1 VGTFLLRHHFRR
13 RGFTLI
19 ELLVVIAIIAI
30 LIALL
35 VPAVQKVREA
45 AARTQCTNNL
55 KQIGLGCHN
64 FESTFKRLPP
74 LYGGANI
81 PANVPVA
88 APAASSKF
96 PNVFGSTTVF
106 ILPYIEQDNLY
117 KSMAN
122 QSPAHYNPNTPAAP
136 NTAWLKVVP
145 TYVCPADPSMND
157 GIIATPLANV
167 PAMGGTSYAANAQ
180 VFAPT
185 TSEQIGANG
194 MQATTTLNW
203 GDRGA
208 AIARIQDGSS
218 NTILFLHVYAVCG
231 ASGGG
236 AAWGATGGDNRS
248 GAPNA
253 FNTAPAPPL
262 GVPTIN
268 TVYPWQRDALQAHT
282 VNSTVSGSGAAGTGV
297 GGTFNNL
304 PNPYSTTWTGTIGC
318 NPANP
323 STPHSSAMMVLL
335 GDASVRSCVPSI
347 SFDTWNKACLPNDGN
362 PMPSDW

>member
-1 VGTFLLRHHFRR
+1 VATVLRHHFKR

-45 AARTQCTNNL
+45 AARTTCTNNL

-74 LYGGANI
+74 LYGGAEA
-81 PANVPVA
+81 PGGVPIVSK
-88 APAASSKF
+88 AASSKF
-96 PNVFGSTTVF
+96 PRIFGSTTVF

-117 KSMAN
+117 KSMAAG
-122 QSPAHYNPNTPAAP
+122 SPSDYVPT
-136 NTAWLKVVP
+136 TATAQNKVVP

-157 GIIATPLANV
+157 GIQATSTK
-167 PAMGGTSYAANAQ
+167 GGSSYAANAQ

-185 TSEQIGANG
+185 STEAANAANT
-194 MQATTTLNW
+194 MVVATTVGW
-203 GDRGA
+203 CDRGA

-218 NTILFLHVYAVCG
+218 NTILFMHVYAVC
-231 ASGGG
+231 
-236 AAWGATGGDNRS
+236 ATGGSAWGETNGDLKQ
-248 GAPNA
+248 
-253 FNTAPAPPL
+253 PAP
-262 GVPTIN
+262 GIATS
-268 TVYPWQRDALQAHT
+268 YPWQRSGTNGMTQT
-282 VNSTVSGSGAAGTGV
+282 TNSTVVGSGASPSAA

-304 PNPYSTTWTGTIGC
+304 PNPYGTAWSGTIGC
-318 NPANP
+318 NPYNP
-323 STPHSSAMMVLL
+323 STPHSSAMMVVL
-335 GDASVRSCVPSI
+335 GDASVRSCVPSMD
-347 SFDTWNKACLPNDGN
+347 FKTWNQACLPNDGL